1 MKKLKNKDLQ
11 RITIKEFKRAKKTP
25 ITIVLDNVRSALNV
39 GSVFRTADA
48 FLIENIILCGI
59 TSTPPSKE
67 IRKTALGATNSVNWS
82 YEENTIN
89 ALSKL
94 KKDGYHIIGIEQ
106 VNKSLKLNNY
116 TFQKKPIAIVM
127 GNEINGVAENV
138 INICEEVLE
147 IPQYGTK
154 HSLNVSVTTGIVIWE
169 IWKKMQESN

>member
-67 IRKTALGATNSVNWS
+67 IRKTALGATNSV
-82 YEENTIN
+82 IGHM
-89 ALSKL
+89 
-94 KKDGYHIIGIEQ
+94 KKILLMHYQ
-106 VNKSLKLNNY
+106 N
-116 TFQKKPIAIVM
+116 
-127 GNEINGVAENV
+127 
-138 INICEEVLE
+138 
-147 IPQYGTK
+147 
-154 HSLNVSVTTGIVIWE
+154 
-169 IWKKMQESN
+169 